1 VIATACLT
9 LLTSCGQTQKESPSD
24 GEAPI
29 PIASTHREIVVVT
42 TPLKADMTFS
52 IVGLRQKA
60 EKDDGATRW
69 NDQFEEQVEAPY
81 EGFVRRRFRVTLAN
95 GSDQARQY
103 AITIDYVSDS
113 TGEVILSRSFRRIF
127 VPPFT
132 KKQVSGYTPIREDRV
147 VHAELHVSEVTEGE

>member
-1 VIATACLT
+1 MLVA
-9 LLTSCGQTQKESPSD
+9 CGQAKEASPSE

-29 PIASTHREIVVVT
+29 PIAATHREIVVVT
-42 TPLKADMTFS
+42 TPMKADMAFT

-95 GSDQARQY
+95 GSEQARQY
-103 AITIDYVSDS
+103 AITIDYVSDK
-113 TGEVILSRSFRRIF
+113 TGDVILSRSFRRIF

-132 KKQVSGYTPIREDRV
+132 KKQVSGYTPIRDDRV
-147 VHAELHVSEVTEGE
+147 VHAELHVSDVTEE